1 MMALQYTLEDGIT
14 VRELKQIL
22 NELIDEDEH
31 GHERTVWIGVD
42 KHHNEQVKNV
52 VLMNIRKNNGKLSA
66 DIVLEYNRGE

>member
-31 GHERTVWIGVD
+31 GHERTVWIGID
-42 KHHNEQVKNV
+42 EHHNEQVKNV